1 MDILD
6 IVYIRYIKDGG
17 NAAAKL
23 MRFGPREVHK
33 FCTKVRGL
41 KVHAETFLRR
51 QISGRVLLQCNEKN
65 LDTAMGDSKLTI
77 LDHQGI
83 LEFIDK
89 IKKEPSM
96 DLNTTTETDY
106 APIKAIYD
114 TWNEM
119 CKINERRFKL
129 LPQHIRDYTKP
140 PPTYYPPPQHTLGQ
154 RGAPQPQNRPR
165 PQHGGFGM
173 GQRQQEDRSGTPP
186 LYEIKPVAEWNTEDC
201 CNWLGQIRDS
211 KVDLRVRYTPHFE
224 QLKMTGQILL
234 NLTPA
239 TLSDLCCITTKTHL
253 KHLVK
258 AIDRIRDHLVFTTF
272 GQHQHVKDFQS
283 KYGGGYNFPRQNFEE
298 YDRRGS
304 YNASPQSVSTSS
316 RSRRPR
322 READAGGEYKKASY
336 QDLLAQAKPSSPGS
350 INSKRKT
357 RPRSQQQQQQDDDMQ
372 CIEVPKNKG
381 GNGGGGGDQ
390 PKKEDP
396 AACYVCGKTGNVMR
410 CSQCKQAFYCS
421 REHQV
426 EDWARH
432 SKECNK

>member
-1 MDILD
+1 
-6 IVYIRYIKDGG
+6 
-17 NAAAKL
+17 
-23 MRFGPREVHK
+23 MRFGPKEVHK
-33 FCTKVRGL
+33 FCTKVSGL
-41 KVHAETFLRR
+41 KVYAETFLKRK
-51 QISGRVLLQCNEKN
+51 ISGRVLLRCNEKN
-65 LDTAMGDSKLTI
+65 LDTAMGDSTLTI
-77 LDHQGI
+77 LDHQQI

-89 IKKEPSM
+89 IKKEPTL
-96 DLNTTTETDY
+96 DLDTTTATDY

-119 CKINERRFKL
+119 CNNVAERRFRL

-140 PPTYYPPPQHTLGQ
+140 PPTYCPPPQHTLGQ
-154 RGAPQPQNRPR
+154 RGMPSQQNTPR
-165 PQHGGFGM
+165 QGGQAGGYGM
-173 GQRQQEDRSGTPP
+173 GQRQQEPRSGTPP
-186 LYEIKPVAEWNTEDC
+186 LYEIKSVTEWNTEDC

-234 NLTPA
+234 NMTPS

-272 GQHQHVKDFQS
+272 GQHQHVKDFQG
-283 KYGGGYNFPRQNFEE
+283 KYGGGYNFPRNSYGGGGG
-298 YDRRGS
+298 YDGGAQRQS
-304 YNASPQSVSTSS
+304 YVHEDRSS

-350 INSKRKT
+350 INQKRKT
-357 RPRSQQQQQQDDDMQ
+357 RPRSQQQPQETQQDMQ
-372 CIEVPKNKG
+372 CIPV
-381 GNGGGGGDQ
+381 DR
-390 PKKEDP
+390 KKEEKKDEAQA

-426 EDWARH
+426 QDWARH